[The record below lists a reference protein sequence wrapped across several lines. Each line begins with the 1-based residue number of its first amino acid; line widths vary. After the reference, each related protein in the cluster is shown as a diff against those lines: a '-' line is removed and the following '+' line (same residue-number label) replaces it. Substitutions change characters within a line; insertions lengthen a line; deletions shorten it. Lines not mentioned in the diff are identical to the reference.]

1 MKQIDKK
8 IESRLAR
15 SWLKYLVRS
24 FIKILINKRRV
35 KMTLEDKQKKIIEY
49 IMSSDRRQK
58 YEEIQWLVE
67 QVVDHDDE
75 VLKCF
80 DYVFMDENDNVV
92 FEED

>member
-1 MKQIDKK
+1 MK
-8 IESRLAR
+8 
-15 SWLKYLVRS
+15 
-24 FIKILINKRRV
+24 
-35 KMTLEDKQKKIIEY
+35 LEDKQKKIIEY

>member
-1 MKQIDKK
+1 MK
-8 IESRLAR
+8 
-15 SWLKYLVRS
+15 
-24 FIKILINKRRV
+24 
-35 KMTLEDKQKKIIEY
+35 LEDKQRKIIEY

>member
-1 MKQIDKK
+1 
-8 IESRLAR
+8 
-15 SWLKYLVRS
+15 
-24 FIKILINKRRV
+24 
-35 KMTLEDKQKKIIEY
+35 MTLEDKQKKIIEY

-67 QVVDHDDE
+67 QVVNHDDE